1 MEKCSCVGHEF
12 LRYAH
17 EILAKNNPESA
28 LYLGCVAEYELF
40 RLWDYEA
47 GVKAIDFNVTV
58 RNVIKNQLERSLKF
72 NGIPRTKENLERQ
85 VEIFSRGIRDGL
97 NRVIQEQGYANMC
110 ERPIPEDLI
119 QRTKDVIMEMA
130 E

>member
-17 EILAKNNPESA
+17 EIADNNPESA

-40 RLWDYEA
+40 RLGDYEA
-47 GVKAIDFNVTV
+47 GVKAIDFNVKV

-85 VEIFSRGIRDGL
+85 VKIFSKGIRDGL
-97 NRVIQEQGYANMC
+97 NRAIQEQGYANMC
-110 ERPIPEDLI
+110 EKPIPEDLI

-130 E
+130 A